1 VNTLLVCST
10 AAGGSALFAGT
21 EGGGVS
27 LLTHFGWTPMNTG
40 LTNHDVISLAVSYTN
55 AGDTILFAGTDGGG
69 IFRST
74 NNGLNWA
81 LADTGL
87 INPTVLSLAVSPNGA
102 GGNYVFA
109 GTGGNGLFRSTNGG
123 ASWDSVNTGL
133 TNTFARYVLA
143 LAVAPDSSGNIYAG
157 TLNGV
162 YRSADNG
169 TNWVPMSIGLTNLLV
184 RALAITPD
192 GEGGIN
198 IFAGTL
204 GGGVFLS
211 THYGT
216 TSWVSRNIGLTSKQ
230 VTSLASTPFSVG
242 AGTVN
247 LFAGTSLGGVF
258 VADATPL
265 PVELSAFSAQVEGGA
280 VNLRW
285 HTATEVS
292 NYGFEVE
299 RMSMNNEQLT
309 INKWAVEGFVEGAGT
324 SNVPKEYSF
333 AEKNLAPGKYR
344 YRLKQIDRDGAFKYS
359 QEVEVNFAS
368 VPRKFSLEQ
377 NYPNPFNPTTN
388 LQFTIGDLRFVELKI
403 FDLLGREVRTLVSE
417 ERTAGSY
424 SVKWD
429 ASNLPS
435 GTYIYR
441 LKAGSF
447 TETKKMILMK

>member
-1 VNTLLVCST
+1 
-10 AAGGSALFAGT
+10 
-21 EGGGVS
+21 
-27 LLTHFGWTPMNTG
+27 MNTG
-40 LTNHDVISLAVSYTN
+40 LTDHDVHSLAVSYTN
-55 AGDTILFAGTDGGG
+55 AGDTILFAGTEGGL
-69 IFRST
+69 FRST

-87 INPTVLSLAVSPNGA
+87 INPVVISLAVSPNGA
-102 GGNYVFA
+102 GENYVFA

-133 TNTFARYVLA
+133 TNTFARYVLT

-162 YRSADNG
+162 YRSVDNG
-169 TNWVPMSIGLTNLLV
+169 TSWIPMSIGLTNLLV

-216 TSWVSRNIGLTSKQ
+216 TSWVSRNFGLTSKQ
-230 VTSLASTPFSVG
+230 VMSLASTPFSVG

-280 VNLRW
+280 VNLHWR
-285 HTATEVS
+285 TASETN
-292 NYGFEVE
+292 NYGFGVE
-299 RMSMNNEQLT
+299 RMTMNNEQLT
-309 INKWAVEGFVEGAGT
+309 INKWTEEGFVEGAGT

-333 AEKNLAPGKYR
+333 AEKNLAPGKYH
-344 YRLKQIDRDGAFKYS
+344 YRLKQIDRNGAFKYS

-377 NYPNPFNPTTN
+377 NYPNPFNPATN
-388 LQFTIGDLRFVELKI
+388 VQFSIVEAQLVQLEV
-403 FDLLGREVRTLVSE
+403 FDILGRKVTMLVNEKKS
-417 ERTAGSY
+417 AGNY

-429 ASNLPS
+429 AAGLPS

-441 LKAGSF
+441 ITAGNF
-447 TETKKMILMK
+447 TAVKKMILMK